1 MKIFTVIIA
10 STLLFFNTSQAQWK
24 STIKGDGNVIT
35 EKRDIEPYT
44 SIVIHTNV
52 DVSLIKGKEGVVTL
66 KGEKNILEHLEL
78 AVKNNVLNIRTKK
91 NVSLKPSL
99 KNQIA
104 IEIPITT
111 VVKLEV
117 NGSGEIKGKDPIKGD
132 EVKLI
137 VNGSG
142 DLNIT
147 LDANAVKAFVSGSGD
162 LKAILHAKTIKAS
175 LSGSGD
181 IKLSGEATALNAAV
195 TGSGD
200 IDSRTLQVRN
210 GVAKVVGSGDVY
222 ITASE
227 QLSAT
232 IVGSGDIHIN
242 GDVGKI
248 EKKIVG
254 SGSIN
259 KR

>member
-1 MKIFTVIIA
+1 MKTFLVILV
-10 STLLFFNTSQAQWK
+10 STLLSFSATQAQWK

-35 EKRDIEPYT
+35 QNRDVESFT
-44 SIVIHTNV
+44 SIVLHINL
-52 DVSLIKGKEGVVTL
+52 DVSLIKGKEGTIAL

-91 NVSLKPSL
+91 NVSLKPSA
-99 KNQIA
+99 KNRVF

-111 VVKLEV
+111 VSKLEV
-117 NGSGEIKGKDPIKGD
+117 NGSGEIKGTYPIKGD

-137 VNGSG
+137 LNGSG

-147 LDANAVKAFVSGSGD
+147 LEANTVKALVSGSGD

-181 IKLSGEATALNAAV
+181 IKLSGEATALNATV